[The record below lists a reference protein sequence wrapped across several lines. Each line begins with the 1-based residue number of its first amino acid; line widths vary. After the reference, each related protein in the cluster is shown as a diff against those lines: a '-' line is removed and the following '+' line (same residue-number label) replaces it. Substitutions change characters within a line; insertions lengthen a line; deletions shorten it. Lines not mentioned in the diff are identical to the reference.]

1 MASAKIGTIGTVLT
15 VAGIALGSLSLMGT
29 AANASA
35 IAHKCKA
42 VKDAHGSLICQ
53 CVVSSDK
60 RKKPSYVYYT
70 SLSDR
75 CVIAGGSA
83 PVISLLGPAKKGAAY
98 ASNSSTVLSVGV
110 GTSFGIS
117 GGLVLGNSNSHTGS
131 IGSGSGSAGG
141 SADGGAGG
149 IGSGG
154 FSAGGAGGT
163 TSSSAS
169 TN

>member
-1 MASAKIGTIGTVLT
+1 MANMKIGTIGSVLT
-15 VAGIALGSLSLMGT
+15 VAGITLGSLSLMGT

-35 IAHKCKA
+35 LAHKCKA
-42 VKDAHGSLICQ
+42 VKDAHHSLICQ
-53 CVVSSDK
+53 CVVSTDK
-60 RKKPSYVYYT
+60 HKKSTYVYYT

-75 CVIAGGSA
+75 CVIAGGST
-83 PVISLLGPAKKGAAY
+83 PVISLIGPPKKGAAY
-98 ASNSSTVLSVGV
+98 ASNSSSILSVGV

-117 GGLVLGNSNSHTGS
+117 GGLVLGNSDSHAGS
-131 IGSGSGSAGG
+131 IGSGSANAGG

-154 FSAGGAGGT
+154 FSAGGAGGN